1 MQKLKILHNVNTIG
15 KSSFGLGQISVSLA
29 RTQYQLGHDVAMWC
43 LDSAENIL
51 WASETHVFPA
61 ERIRGFKLFGPQTF
75 LFSSEMIK
83 HARINTQSTF
93 DIVHQHGIWTGVSI
107 STLIFSRKKII
118 PTIIAPHGSLN
129 QWALNRSRWR
139 KKIAFTAYENENLR
153 RASCL
158 HATSEIEISDFRNFG
173 LHNPIAYIENG
184 IQEKYLTLQGNAK
197 RFREQHNIATDKR
210 ILLFLSRI
218 SPKKGLKMLVEAIK
232 SIQDDFT
239 DWQLIIA
246 GIDEFNHKKDVV
258 SYVNEMNLKDKIKI
272 IGPLFD
278 QLKDD
283 AFAAAELF
291 ILPSYSEGS
300 PMVVL
305 DSLAAGVPVITTK
318 ASTWSDL
325 VEYDCGW
332 WTDINTPA
340 IAAALREAV
349 NMSVDDL
356 HHMGKQGKKLI
367 TSKYTWPQLANKT
380 IRLYEWLLGY
390 NDKPDFVVLD

>member
-51 WASETHVFPA
+51 WASETHVFSA

-246 GIDEFNHKKDVV
+246 GID
-258 SYVNEMNLKDKIKI
+258 
-272 IGPLFD
+272 